1 VLSAVEGLEVA
12 TPIFQPY
19 IVPIA
24 VGVLVF
30 LFMLQGAGTAR
41 VGALFGPIMVLW
53 FLVLGMLG
61 IYGILS
67 EPAVLAAADPRMAV
81 HFCLKH
87 EGFRILAPLGAVVLA
102 LTGAEAIYADMGHF
116 GRKPISRAWFLL
128 VMPALLLNYLGQGAT
143 IMAHPGAANAPFFLL
158 APHELLLPLVGLT
171 TVATI
176 IASQAVIS
184 GTFSITHQALLLG
197 FLPRLP
203 FRHTSA
209 TEYGQIYMPHVNWIL
224 MVAVV
229 GLVLSFK
236 SSSNLAGA
244 YGVAVTGTMVIASAL
259 LLSVARQSWG
269 WSVPKAGLV
278 FLPLLAIDTS
288 FFSAC
293 VTKILEGGWFPL
305 LVAAAVFTVFQS
317 WREGRAELTKAQE
330 DASLSLQSFISRLT
344 VKKVPRVGGTAI
356 FMTASTEGVPSALLH
371 NLKHNKVLHER
382 VILLTVT
389 TEQVPWVAEVR
400 RIEISTYPH
409 AFYRVIARYGFME
422 SPNIPEILTQGSCQ
436 TLAIDMMDTSF
447 FLGRDNLV
455 PKLHSALPVWRERIF
470 MWLWRNAASA
480 TDFFRL
486 PPNRVVEMGSQTE
499 I

>member
-1 VLSAVEGLEVA
+1 VA
-12 TPIFQPY
+12 
-19 IVPIA
+19 
-24 VGVLVF
+24 
-30 LFMLQGAGTAR
+30 
-41 VGALFGPIMVLW
+41 
-53 FLVLGMLG
+53 
-61 IYGILS
+61 
-67 EPAVLAAADPRMAV
+67 
-81 HFCLKH
+81 
-87 EGFRILAPLGAVVLA
+87 
-102 LTGAEAIYADMGHF
+102 
-116 GRKPISRAWFLL
+116 
-128 VMPALLLNYLGQGAT
+128 
-143 IMAHPGAANAPFFLL
+143 APFFLL
-158 APHELLLPLVGLT
+158 APDWALWPLVILT
-171 TVATI
+171 TFATV

-184 GTFSITHQALLLG
+184 GAFSITHQALLLG

-209 TEYGQIYMPHVNWIL
+209 TEYGQIYMPHVNYIL

-229 GLVLSFK
+229 GLVLGFK
-236 SSSNLAGA
+236 SSSNLASA
-244 YGVAVTGTMVIASAL
+244 YGIAVTGTMVISSAL
-259 LLSVARQSWG
+259 LFTVATQSWG
-269 WSVPKAGLV
+269 WSIPKAL
-278 FLPLLAIDTS
+278 LILAPLAFVDW
-288 FFSAC
+288 FYFAAC
-293 VTKILEGGWFPL
+293 ITKVVEGGWFPL
-305 LVAAAVFTVFQS
+305 VVAGVVFVVFQS

-330 DASLSLQSFISRLT
+330 DGSLSLQSFISRLT
-344 VKKVPRVGGTAI
+344 MKKAPRVSGTAI
-356 FMTASTEGVPSALLH
+356 FMTASTESVPSALLH

-389 TEQVPWVAEVR
+389 TEQVPWVADAR

-422 SPNIPEILTQGSCQ
+422 SPNIPGILTSSSCQ
-436 TLAIDMMDTSF
+436 SLAIDMMDTSF